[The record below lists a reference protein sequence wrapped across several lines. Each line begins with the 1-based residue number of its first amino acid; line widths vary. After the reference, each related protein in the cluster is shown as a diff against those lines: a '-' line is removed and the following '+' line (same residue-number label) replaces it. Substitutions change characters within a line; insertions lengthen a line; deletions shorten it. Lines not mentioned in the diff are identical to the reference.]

1 METPVP
7 LKDLTF
13 DHRDEFD
20 RKSIAEKVIKL
31 LDAEMDFCPM
41 AIDGGWGT
49 GKTEFCHKLINLIKE
64 QDAQRQK
71 AAREAAAGAV
81 RAAENAEDTV
91 DAVAQADTVAR
102 SATDGEQT
110 AAQAKALP
118 PERAVIYLD
127 AFSSETVDDPLLCIL
142 AAIRAEFPD
151 EETRKEI
158 RQSAMAVMKVGGKIV
173 LKGLA
178 AHLLKQDGEGIWAE
192 LTDAAQDG
200 ANDLIDRTVDNLLD
214 QYAHAQQ
221 NIEALQETIA
231 KATAQRPI
239 LFFID
244 ELDRCRPDFALSILE
259 LVKHVFDIP
268 GIKFIFVANL
278 EQLKAAIRKR
288 YGQDVDADVY
298 LEKFI
303 NLSIILPP
311 VHNRTSIN
319 ASYLLLKKEFS
330 GMEIFDRDDS
340 LYSEFMLHLIEKYS
354 VNLRGIKKFIQNVK
368 IYTTLNDNKCPLDPD
383 FVSGY
388 KIVFLLAIFI
398 FTFDERLKNKY
409 ILGHVDREIFEFLG
423 KSDDNILGCV
433 LAVLGTLIYYGQE
446 FSFEKVECPQN
457 QKENIRI
464 VMEFLRGNSLS
475 MPPYSFREVML
486 KFVQTMNLLPISR

>member
-13 DHRDEFD
+13 DYRDEFD

-64 QDAQRQK
+64 QDARRQK
-71 AAREAAAGAV
+71 AAQEAAADAARAV
-81 RAAENAEDTV
+81 ENAEASA
-91 DAVAQADTVAR
+91 DAVAPADTA
-102 SATDGEQT
+102 AQPAEDGEQT
-110 AAQAKALP
+110 SAQAAALP

-127 AFSSETVDDPLLCIL
+127 AFASETVDDPLLCIL
-142 AAIRAEFPD
+142 AAIRDEFPD

-158 RQSAMAVMKVGGKIV
+158 RQRVMSVMKMGWKV
-173 LKGLA
+173 LLKALA
-178 AHLLKQDGEGIWAE
+178 AHLLKQDGEGIWTE

-200 ANDLIDRTVDNLLD
+200 ANDLIDRTVDHLLD

-231 KATAQRPI
+231 KATTQRPI

-288 YGQDVDADVY
+288 YDQDVDAGVY
-298 LEKFI
+298 LEKF
-303 NLSIILPP
+303 
-311 VHNRTSIN
+311 V
-319 ASYLLLKKEFS
+319 K
-330 GMEIFDRDDS
+330 MEIGLSSYTNAKKHLHNSIVLFERYAKKYGLVQVEQQYFIRELIRALIIKHNIS
-340 LYSEFMLHLIEKYS
+340 LRSVQKIIRLIEVYRSLTEHDCFVEECYPGYTLIVVMS
-354 VNLRGIKKFIQNVK
+354 VFISVVDKNMYQNIMNNIIEIDAIYKFMKTDDFRLNDIAETVLEMVKIGDRFSVDRNCIDFDEKIEKCRIAWGRFYYGDRGEIDARKKFIDTVSL
-368 IYTTLNDNKCPLDPD
+368 LNLH
-383 FVSGY
+383 G
-388 KIVFLLAIFI
+388 
-398 FTFDERLKNKY
+398 
-409 ILGHVDREIFEFLG
+409 
-423 KSDDNILGCV
+423 
-433 LAVLGTLIYYGQE
+433 
-446 FSFEKVECPQN
+446 
-457 QKENIRI
+457 
-464 VMEFLRGNSLS
+464 
-475 MPPYSFREVML
+475 
-486 KFVQTMNLLPISR
+486 

>member
-13 DHRDEFD
+13 AHRDEFD

-64 QDAQRQK
+64 QDARRQK
-71 AAREAAAGAV
+71 AAQEAAADAA
-81 RAAENAEDTV
+81 RAAENAEASA
-91 DAVAQADTVAR
+91 DAAARADTA
-102 SATDGEQT
+102 AQPAEDGEQT
-110 AAQAKALP
+110 SAQAATLP

-127 AFSSETVDDPLLCIL
+127 AFASETVDDPLLCIL
-142 AAIRAEFPD
+142 AAIRAEFPED
-151 EETRKEI
+151 VRKSI
-158 RQSAMAVMKVGGKIV
+158 GQKAAPVAKVFGKV
-173 LKGLA
+173 
-178 AHLLKQDGEGIWAE
+178 LLKAAVGHILQQNVEEISEALAEAASDGV
-192 LTDAAQDG
+192 
-200 ANDLIDRTVDNLLD
+200 NSLIDQTVDKLLD
-214 QYAHAQQ
+214 QYADAQE
-221 NIEALQETIA
+221 NLDALKNVIA
-231 KATAQRPI
+231 IAAAQRPI

-330 GMEIFDRDDS
+330 GMEIFDRDDG

-409 ILGHVDREIFEFLG
+409 ILGHVDRDIFEFLG
-423 KSDDNILGCV
+423 KSDDDILGCV

-446 FSFEKVECPQN
+446 FSVEKVECLQN

-475 MPPYSFREVML
+475 MPLYSFRDAML
-486 KFVQTMNLLPISR
+486 KFLQTMNLLPINR

>member
-1 METPVP
+1 VETPVP

-13 DHRDEFD
+13 AHRDEFD

-64 QDAQRQK
+64 QDARRQK
-71 AAREAAAGAV
+71 AAGEDIAAQP
-81 RAAENAEDTV
+81 AA
-91 DAVAQADTVAR
+91 
-102 SATDGEQT
+102 DGEQT
-110 AAQAKALP
+110 SAQAATLL

-127 AFSSETVDDPLLCIL
+127 AFASETVDDPLLCIL
-142 AAIRAEFPD
+142 AAIRDEFPD

-158 RQSAMAVMKVGGKIV
+158 RQRVMSVMKMGWKV
-173 LKGLA
+173 LLQALA
-178 AHLLKQDGEGIWAE
+178 AHLLKQDGEGIWTE

-231 KATAQRPI
+231 KATTQRPI

-298 LEKFI
+298 LEKF
-303 NLSIILPP
+303 
-311 VHNRTSIN
+311 V
-319 ASYLLLKKEFS
+319 K
-330 GMEIFDRDDS
+330 MEIGLSSHTNARKHLHNSIVLFERYAKKYGLVQVEQQYFVRELIRALIIKHNISLRSVQKIIRLIEVYRSLTGTDCFVRACYPGYSLMAVMSVFISVVDKKMSQDIMDNIIDIDAISKFMQTDNLRLNNMAETVLEMIKLGDRFCVDKNDINFDEKIENCRIIWDG
-340 LYSEFMLHLIEKYS
+340 LYSGDRGEIDARKKLIDAVSLLNLH
-354 VNLRGIKKFIQNVK
+354 G
-368 IYTTLNDNKCPLDPD
+368 
-383 FVSGY
+383 
-388 KIVFLLAIFI
+388 
-398 FTFDERLKNKY
+398 
-409 ILGHVDREIFEFLG
+409 
-423 KSDDNILGCV
+423 
-433 LAVLGTLIYYGQE
+433 
-446 FSFEKVECPQN
+446 
-457 QKENIRI
+457 
-464 VMEFLRGNSLS
+464 
-475 MPPYSFREVML
+475 
-486 KFVQTMNLLPISR
+486 

>member
-64 QDAQRQK
+64 QDAKRRET
-71 AAREAAAGAV
+71 AEEAAADAA
-81 RAAENAEDTV
+81 RAAENADASA
-91 DAVAQADTVAR
+91 DAVAQADTA
-102 SATDGEQT
+102 AQPTTDGEQT

-200 ANDLIDRTVDNLLD
+200 ANDLIDRTVDSLLD

-298 LEKFI
+298 LEKF
-303 NLSIILPP
+303 
-311 VHNRTSIN
+311 V
-319 ASYLLLKKEFS
+319 K
-330 GMEIFDRDDS
+330 MEIGLSSHTNAKKHLHNSIVLFERYAKKYGLVQIEQQYFIRELIRALIIKHNIS
-340 LYSEFMLHLIEKYS
+340 LRSVQKIIRLIEVYRSLTGTDCFVRACYPGYS
-354 VNLRGIKKFIQNVK
+354 LMAVMSVFISVIDKKMSQDIMDNIIDIDAISKFMQTDNLRLNNMAETVLEMIKLGDRFGVDR
-368 IYTTLNDNKCPLDPD
+368 NDIN
-383 FVSGY
+383 
-388 KIVFLLAIFI
+388 
-398 FTFDERLKNKY
+398 FDEKIESCRIIWDGFY
-409 ILGHVDREIFEFLG
+409 SGDRGEIDAR
-423 KSDDNILGCV
+423 KK
-433 LAVLGTLIYYGQE
+433 LIDA
-446 FSFEKVECPQN
+446 
-457 QKENIRI
+457 I
-464 VMEFLRGNSLS
+464 SL
-475 MPPYSFREVML
+475 L
-486 KFVQTMNLLPISR
+486 NLHG

>member
-13 DHRDEFD
+13 DYRDEFD

-64 QDAQRQK
+64 QDARRQK
-71 AAREAAAGAV
+71 AAQEAAADAARV
-81 RAAENAEDTV
+81 AENAEASV
-91 DAVAQADTVAR
+91 DAAARAD
-102 SATDGEQT
+102 T
-110 AAQAKALP
+110 AAQPVEDREQTSAQAATVL

-127 AFSSETVDDPLLCIL
+127 AFASETVDDPLLCIL
-142 AAIRAEFPD
+142 AAIRDEFPD

-158 RQSAMAVMKVGGKIV
+158 RQRVMSVMKMGWKV
-173 LKGLA
+173 LLKALA
-178 AHLLKQDGEGIWAE
+178 AHLLKQDGEGIWTE

-200 ANDLIDRTVDNLLD
+200 ANDLIDRTVDSLLD

-298 LEKFI
+298 LEKF
-303 NLSIILPP
+303 
-311 VHNRTSIN
+311 V
-319 ASYLLLKKEFS
+319 K
-330 GMEIFDRDDS
+330 MEIGLSSHTNARKHLHNSIVLFERYAKKYGLVQVEQQYFVRELIRALIIKHNISLRSVQKIIRLIEVYRSLTGTDCFVRACYPGYSLMAVMSVFISVVDKKMSQDIMDNIIDIDAISKFMQTDNFRLNNMAETVLEMIKLGDRFCVDKNDINFDEKIENCRIIWDG
-340 LYSEFMLHLIEKYS
+340 LYSGDRGEIDARKKLIDAVSLLNLH
-354 VNLRGIKKFIQNVK
+354 G
-368 IYTTLNDNKCPLDPD
+368 
-383 FVSGY
+383 
-388 KIVFLLAIFI
+388 
-398 FTFDERLKNKY
+398 
-409 ILGHVDREIFEFLG
+409 
-423 KSDDNILGCV
+423 
-433 LAVLGTLIYYGQE
+433 
-446 FSFEKVECPQN
+446 
-457 QKENIRI
+457 
-464 VMEFLRGNSLS
+464 
-475 MPPYSFREVML
+475 
-486 KFVQTMNLLPISR
+486 

>member
-13 DHRDEFD
+13 DYRDEFD

-64 QDAQRQK
+64 QDARRQK
-71 AAREAAAGAV
+71 AAQEAAADAARAV
-81 RAAENAEDTV
+81 ENAEDTA

-110 AAQAKALP
+110 AAQAAALP

-127 AFSSETVDDPLLCIL
+127 AFASETVDDPLLCIL
-142 AAIRAEFPD
+142 AAIRDEFPD

-158 RQSAMAVMKVGGKIV
+158 RQRVMSVMKMGWKV
-173 LKGLA
+173 LLKALA
-178 AHLLKQDGEGIWAE
+178 AHLLKQDGEGIWTE

-200 ANDLIDRTVDNLLD
+200 ANDLIDRTVDSLLD

-298 LEKFI
+298 LEKF
-303 NLSIILPP
+303 
-311 VHNRTSIN
+311 V
-319 ASYLLLKKEFS
+319 K
-330 GMEIFDRDDS
+330 MEIGLSSHTNARKHLHNSIVLFERYAKKYGLVQVEQQYFVRELIRALIIKHNISLRSVQKIIRLIEVYRSLTGTDCFVRACYPGYSLMAVMSVFISVVDKKMSQDIMDNIIDIDAISKFMQTDNLRLNNMAETVLEMIKLGDRFCVDKNDINFDEKIENCRIIWDG
-340 LYSEFMLHLIEKYS
+340 LYSGDRGEIDARKKLIDAVSLLNLH
-354 VNLRGIKKFIQNVK
+354 G
-368 IYTTLNDNKCPLDPD
+368 
-383 FVSGY
+383 
-388 KIVFLLAIFI
+388 
-398 FTFDERLKNKY
+398 
-409 ILGHVDREIFEFLG
+409 
-423 KSDDNILGCV
+423 
-433 LAVLGTLIYYGQE
+433 
-446 FSFEKVECPQN
+446 
-457 QKENIRI
+457 
-464 VMEFLRGNSLS
+464 
-475 MPPYSFREVML
+475 
-486 KFVQTMNLLPISR
+486 

>member
-13 DHRDEFD
+13 DYRDEFD

-64 QDAQRQK
+64 QDARRQK
-71 AAREAAAGAV
+71 AAQEAAADAARV
-81 RAAENAEDTV
+81 AENAEASV
-91 DAVAQADTVAR
+91 DAAARAD
-102 SATDGEQT
+102 T
-110 AAQAKALP
+110 AAQPAEDREQTSAQAATVL

-127 AFSSETVDDPLLCIL
+127 AFASETVDDPLLCIL
-142 AAIRAEFPD
+142 AAIRDEFPD

-158 RQSAMAVMKVGGKIV
+158 RQRVMSVMKMGWKV
-173 LKGLA
+173 LLKALA
-178 AHLLKQDGEGIWAE
+178 AHLLKQDGEGIWTE

-200 ANDLIDRTVDNLLD
+200 ANDLIDRTVDSLLD

-298 LEKFI
+298 LEKF
-303 NLSIILPP
+303 
-311 VHNRTSIN
+311 V
-319 ASYLLLKKEFS
+319 K
-330 GMEIFDRDDS
+330 MEIGLSSHTNARKHLHNSIVLFERYAKKYGLVQVEQQYFVRELIRALIIKHNISLRSVQKIIRLIEVYRSLTGTDCFVRACYPGYSLMAVMSVFISVVDKKMSQDIMDNIIDIDAISKFMQTDNLRLNNMAETVLEMIKLGDRFCVDKNDINFDEKIENCRIIWDG
-340 LYSEFMLHLIEKYS
+340 LYSGDRGEIDARKKLIDAVSLLNLH
-354 VNLRGIKKFIQNVK
+354 G
-368 IYTTLNDNKCPLDPD
+368 
-383 FVSGY
+383 
-388 KIVFLLAIFI
+388 
-398 FTFDERLKNKY
+398 
-409 ILGHVDREIFEFLG
+409 
-423 KSDDNILGCV
+423 
-433 LAVLGTLIYYGQE
+433 
-446 FSFEKVECPQN
+446 
-457 QKENIRI
+457 
-464 VMEFLRGNSLS
+464 
-475 MPPYSFREVML
+475 
-486 KFVQTMNLLPISR
+486 

>member
-13 DHRDEFD
+13 AYRDEFD

-64 QDAQRQK
+64 QDARRQK
-71 AAREAAAGAV
+71 AAREAAADAA
-81 RAAENAEDTV
+81 RAAENAEDTA
-91 DAVAQADTVAR
+91 DAVAQADTAAQP
-102 SATDGEQT
+102 ATDGEQA
-110 AAQAKALP
+110 AAQEVALP

-127 AFSSETVDDPLLCIL
+127 AFASETVDDPLLCIL
-142 AAIRAEFPD
+142 AAIRDEFPD

-158 RQSAMAVMKVGGKIV
+158 RQRVMSVMKMGWKV
-173 LKGLA
+173 LLKALA
-178 AHLLKQDGEGIWAE
+178 AHLLKQDGEGIAE
-192 LTDAAQDG
+192 LADAAQDG

-288 YGQDVDADVY
+288 YGQDVDANVY
-298 LEKFI
+298 LEKFVKI
-303 NLSIILPP
+303 EIGLSSHTNARKYLHNSIILFERYAKKYGL
-311 VHNRTSIN
+311 VQIEQQYFIRNLIRALIIKHNI
-319 ASYLLLKKEFS
+319 
-330 GMEIFDRDDS
+330 S
-340 LYSEFMLHLIEKYS
+340 LRSVQKIIRLIEVYRSLAETDCFVKECYPGYS
-354 VNLRGIKKFIQNVK
+354 LMAVMSVFISVVDKKMSQDIMDNIIDIDAISKFMQTDNLRLNNMAETVLEMIKLGDRFCVDR
-368 IYTTLNDNKCPLDPD
+368 NDIN
-383 FVSGY
+383 
-388 KIVFLLAIFI
+388 
-398 FTFDERLKNKY
+398 FDEKIENCRIIWDGFY
-409 ILGHVDREIFEFLG
+409 SGDRGEIDARKKLI
-423 KSDDNILGCV
+423 D
-433 LAVLGTLIYYGQE
+433 AV
-446 FSFEKVECPQN
+446 
-457 QKENIRI
+457 
-464 VMEFLRGNSLS
+464 SL
-475 MPPYSFREVML
+475 L
-486 KFVQTMNLLPISR
+486 NLHE

>member
-13 DHRDEFD
+13 DYRDEFD

-64 QDAQRQK
+64 QDARRQK
-71 AAREAAAGAV
+71 AAQEAAADAARAV
-81 RAAENAEDTV
+81 ENAEASA
-91 DAVAQADTVAR
+91 DAVAPADTA
-102 SATDGEQT
+102 AQPAEDGEQT
-110 AAQAKALP
+110 SAQAAALP

-127 AFSSETVDDPLLCIL
+127 AFASETVDDPLLCIL
-142 AAIRAEFPD
+142 AAIRDEFPD

-158 RQSAMAVMKVGGKIV
+158 RQRVMSVMKMGWKV
-173 LKGLA
+173 LLKALA
-178 AHLLKQDGEGIWAE
+178 AHLLKQDGEGIWTE

-200 ANDLIDRTVDNLLD
+200 ANDLIDRTVDHLLD

-231 KATAQRPI
+231 KATTQRPI

-288 YGQDVDADVY
+288 YGQDVDAGVY
-298 LEKFI
+298 LEKF
-303 NLSIILPP
+303 
-311 VHNRTSIN
+311 V
-319 ASYLLLKKEFS
+319 K
-330 GMEIFDRDDS
+330 MEIGLSSYTNAKKHLHNSIVLFERYAKKYGLVQVEQQYFIRELIRALIIKHNIS
-340 LYSEFMLHLIEKYS
+340 LRSVQKIIRLIEVYRS
-354 VNLRGIKKFIQNVK
+354 L
-368 IYTTLNDNKCPLDPD
+368 TEHDC
-383 FVSGY
+383 FV
-388 KIVFLLAIFI
+388 
-398 FTFDERLKNKY
+398 E
-409 ILGHVDREIFEFLG
+409 E
-423 KSDDNILGCV
+423 
-433 LAVLGTLIYYGQE
+433 
-446 FSFEKVECPQN
+446 
-457 QKENIRI
+457 
-464 VMEFLRGNSLS
+464 
-475 MPPYSFREVML
+475 
-486 KFVQTMNLLPISR
+486 

>member
-81 RAAENAEDTV
+81 RAAENADASA

-110 AAQAKALP
+110 AAQAAALP

-127 AFSSETVDDPLLCIL
+127 AFASETVDDPLLCIL
-142 AAIRAEFPD
+142 AAIRDEFPD
-151 EETRKEI
+151 EETRKKI
-158 RQSAMAVMKVGGKIV
+158 SRNAVPVVKTLCKVAGKAAFAHV
-173 LKGLA
+173 FKQNLGDVSEALA
-178 AHLLKQDGEGIWAE
+178 
-192 LTDAAQDG
+192 DAASDG
-200 ANDLIDRTVDNLLD
+200 VNSLIDQTVDKLLD
-214 QYAHAQQ
+214 QYADAQE
-221 NIEALQETIA
+221 NLDALKNVIA
-231 KATAQRPI
+231 MAAAQRPI

-298 LEKFI
+298 LEKF
-303 NLSIILPP
+303 
-311 VHNRTSIN
+311 V
-319 ASYLLLKKEFS
+319 K
-330 GMEIFDRDDS
+330 MEIGLSSHTNAKKHLHNSIVLFERYAKKYGLVQIEQQYFIRELIRALIIKHNIS
-340 LYSEFMLHLIEKYS
+340 LRSVQKIIRLIEVYRSLTGTDCFVRACYPGYS
-354 VNLRGIKKFIQNVK
+354 LMAVMSVFISVIDKKMSQDIMDNIIDIDAISKFMQTDNLRLNNMAETVLEMIKLGDRFGVDR
-368 IYTTLNDNKCPLDPD
+368 NDIN
-383 FVSGY
+383 
-388 KIVFLLAIFI
+388 
-398 FTFDERLKNKY
+398 FDEKIESCRIIWDGFY
-409 ILGHVDREIFEFLG
+409 SGDRGEIDAR
-423 KSDDNILGCV
+423 KK
-433 LAVLGTLIYYGQE
+433 LIDA
-446 FSFEKVECPQN
+446 
-457 QKENIRI
+457 I
-464 VMEFLRGNSLS
+464 SL
-475 MPPYSFREVML
+475 L
-486 KFVQTMNLLPISR
+486 NLHG

>member
-7 LKDLTF
+7 LKDMTF
-13 DHRDEFD
+13 DHYRDDFN
-20 RKSIAEKVIKL
+20 RKDIAQNIIKL
-31 LDAEMDFCPM
+31 LDTGIDFCPM

-81 RAAENAEDTV
+81 RAAENAEDTA

-200 ANDLIDRTVDNLLD
+200 ANDLIDRTVDSLLD

-298 LEKFI
+298 LEKFV
-303 NLSIILPP
+303 NLSIVLPP
-311 VHNRTSIN
+311 IDNKTQKN
-319 ASYLLLKKEFS
+319 AACILLEDGLKHTGLFVE
-330 GMEIFDRDDS
+330 RYS
-340 LYSEFMLHLIEKYS
+340 LYRNFSLHFIEKYDIK
-354 VNLRGIKKFIQNVK
+354 LRGIERFIKNIN
-368 IYTTLNDNKCPLDPD
+368 IYTAISGGCPLSVNNAFIDNLAFLFSM
-383 FVSGY
+383 FV
-388 KIVFLLAIFI
+388 
-398 FTFDERLKNKY
+398 FTFGKELTHKIAAGNIDN
-409 ILGHVDREIFEFLG
+409 GIFEFAGESQDQELNNLI
-423 KSDDNILGCV
+423 SLITNI
-433 LAVLGTLIYYGQE
+433 IYYGDG
-446 FSFEKVECPQN
+446 FSVEKLGLEHE
-457 QKENIRI
+457 KEEEMKRVFKIIIGNGFYYDVFFIKKYFIEYIR
-464 VMEFLRGNSLS
+464 
-475 MPPYSFREVML
+475 
-486 KFVQTMNLLPISR
+486 TMNMLCING

>member
-13 DHRDEFD
+13 AHRDEFD

-64 QDAQRQK
+64 QDARRQK
-71 AAREAAAGAV
+71 AAREAAADAA
-81 RAAENAEDTV
+81 RAAENAEASA
-91 DAVAQADTVAR
+91 DAVAQADTAAQP
-102 SATDGEQT
+102 ATDGEQT
-110 AAQAKALP
+110 TAQAAALP

-127 AFSSETVDDPLLCIL
+127 AFASETVDDPLLCIL

-151 EETRKEI
+151 KETRKNI
-158 RQSAMAVMKVGGKIV
+158 SRKAVPVVKTLGKVAGKA
-173 LKGLA
+173 LF
-178 AHLLKQDGEGIWAE
+178 AHVFKQDLEDVSEAVA
-192 LTDAAQDG
+192 DAASDG
-200 ANDLIDRTVDNLLD
+200 VNSLIDQTVDKLLD
-214 QYAHAQQ
+214 QYADAQE
-221 NIEALQETIA
+221 NLDALKNVIA
-231 KATAQRPI
+231 TAAAQRPI

-303 NLSIILPP
+303 NLSILLPS
-311 VHNRTSIN
+311 VCCDTGLNAAYVLFKNNFQSI
-319 ASYLLLKKEFS
+319 
-330 GMEIFDRDDS
+330 GIFDS
-340 LYSEFMLHLIEKYS
+340 YFSIYAKIVIHFINKYEI
-354 VNLRGIKKFIQNVK
+354 NLRGVDKFIRNME
-368 IYTTLNDNKCPLDPD
+368 IYCSVYGNSPLYNGNLITLYHLA
-383 FVSGY
+383 F
-388 KIVFLLAIFI
+388 ILAIFI
-398 FTFDERLKNKY
+398 FTFNKD
-409 ILGHVDREIFEFLG
+409 VAR
-423 KSDDNILGCV
+423 
-433 LAVLGTLIYYGQE
+433 
-446 FSFEKVECPQN
+446 
-457 QKENIRI
+457 
-464 VMEFLRGNSLS
+464 
-475 MPPYSFREVML
+475 
-486 KFVQTMNLLPISR
+486 KFVLDDIDDSIYAFMGDSSDENLNNMLIFIADMVFYGRDFDPSKGRIAMEKHEETVGLLNVMFDGRFYKHYFDVRKLIADHIRKMNFIPVNR

>member
-13 DHRDEFD
+13 DYRDEFD

-64 QDAQRQK
+64 QDARRQK
-71 AAREAAAGAV
+71 AAQEAAADAV
-81 RAAENAEDTV
+81 RAAENAEDTA

-110 AAQAKALP
+110 AAQAAALP

-127 AFSSETVDDPLLCIL
+127 AFASETVDDPLLCIL
-142 AAIRAEFPD
+142 AAIRDEFPD

-158 RQSAMAVMKVGGKIV
+158 RQRVMSVMKMGWKV
-173 LKGLA
+173 LLKALA
-178 AHLLKQDGEGIWAE
+178 AHLLKQDGEGIWTE

-200 ANDLIDRTVDNLLD
+200 ANDLIDRTVDSLLD

-298 LEKFI
+298 LEKF
-303 NLSIILPP
+303 
-311 VHNRTSIN
+311 V
-319 ASYLLLKKEFS
+319 K
-330 GMEIFDRDDS
+330 MEIGLSSHTNARKHLHNSIVLFERYAKKYGLVQVEQQYFVRELIRALIIKHNISLRSVQKIIRLIEVYRSLTGTDCFVRACYPGYSLMAVMSVFISVVDKKMSQDIMDNIIDIDAISKFMQTDNLRLNNMAETVLEMIKLGDRFCVDKNDINFDEKIENCRIIWDG
-340 LYSEFMLHLIEKYS
+340 LYSGDRGEIDARKKLIDAVSLLNLH
-354 VNLRGIKKFIQNVK
+354 G
-368 IYTTLNDNKCPLDPD
+368 
-383 FVSGY
+383 
-388 KIVFLLAIFI
+388 
-398 FTFDERLKNKY
+398 
-409 ILGHVDREIFEFLG
+409 
-423 KSDDNILGCV
+423 
-433 LAVLGTLIYYGQE
+433 
-446 FSFEKVECPQN
+446 
-457 QKENIRI
+457 
-464 VMEFLRGNSLS
+464 
-475 MPPYSFREVML
+475 
-486 KFVQTMNLLPISR
+486 

>member
-64 QDAQRQK
+64 QDARRQK
-71 AAREAAAGAV
+71 AAQEDIAA
-81 RAAENAEDTV
+81 RP
-91 DAVAQADTVAR
+91 
-102 SATDGEQT
+102 ATDGEQA
-110 AAQAKALP
+110 AAQAAALP

-127 AFSSETVDDPLLCIL
+127 AFASETVDDPLLCIL
-142 AAIRAEFPD
+142 AAIRDEFPD
-151 EETRKEI
+151 GETRKKI
-158 RQSAMAVMKVGGKIV
+158 SRNAVPV
-173 LKGLA
+173 LKTLCKVAGKA
-178 AHLLKQDGEGIWAE
+178 AFAHVFKQDLGDVSEA
-192 LTDAAQDG
+192 LADAASDG
-200 ANDLIDRTVDNLLD
+200 VNSLIDQTVDKLLD
-214 QYAHAQQ
+214 QYADAQE
-221 NIEALQETIA
+221 NLDALKNVIA
-231 KATAQRPI
+231 MAAAQRPI

-303 NLSIILPP
+303 KMEIGLSS
-311 VHNRTSIN
+311 RIN
-319 ASYLLLKKEFS
+319 ARKYLHNSILLFERYSKKYGLVQIEQQYFIR
-330 GMEIFDRDDS
+330 ELIRALIIKHNIS
-340 LYSEFMLHLIEKYS
+340 LRSVQKIIRLIEVYRSLTETDCFVEKCYPGYS
-354 VNLRGIKKFIQNVK
+354 LIVVMSVFISVVDNNISQNIMNNIVEIDIISKFMKTDDFRLNDIAETVLEMVKLGDRFSVDRNDIDFDEKIEKCRIAWGRLYYGDRGEIDARKKFIDTVSL
-368 IYTTLNDNKCPLDPD
+368 LNLH
-383 FVSGY
+383 G
-388 KIVFLLAIFI
+388 
-398 FTFDERLKNKY
+398 
-409 ILGHVDREIFEFLG
+409 
-423 KSDDNILGCV
+423 
-433 LAVLGTLIYYGQE
+433 
-446 FSFEKVECPQN
+446 
-457 QKENIRI
+457 
-464 VMEFLRGNSLS
+464 
-475 MPPYSFREVML
+475 
-486 KFVQTMNLLPISR
+486 

>member
-71 AAREAAAGAV
+71 AAREAAADAV
-81 RAAENAEDTV
+81 RAAENAEDTA

-110 AAQAKALP
+110 AAQAAALP

-127 AFSSETVDDPLLCIL
+127 AFASETVDDPLLCIL
-142 AAIRAEFPD
+142 AAIRDEFPD

-158 RQSAMAVMKVGGKIV
+158 RQRVMSVMKMGWKV
-173 LKGLA
+173 LLQALA
-178 AHLLKQDGEGIWAE
+178 AHLLKQDGEGIWTE
-192 LTDAAQDG
+192 LADAAQDG

-298 LEKFI
+298 LEKFFKFSFVL
-303 NLSIILPP
+303 LSKFGELPSDSSKHCAFSLLESFGKENSLKIFYDSYSYGYLFIKKI
-311 VHNRTSIN
+311 VEHNDIT
-319 ASYLLLKKEFS
+319 
-330 GMEIFDRDDS
+330 
-340 LYSEFMLHLIEKYS
+340 
-354 VNLRGIKKFIQNVK
+354 LRGIQSVIQNMK
-368 IYTTLNDNKCPLDPD
+368 IYMALRGVD
-383 FVSGY
+383 S
-388 KIVFLLAIFI
+388 
-398 FTFDERLKNKY
+398 LKNFYDGYQFVILMAIIMFTVNKNLSAQY
-409 ILGHVDREIFEFLG
+409 INGD
-423 KSDDNILGCV
+423 
-433 LAVLGTLIYYGQE
+433 
-446 FSFEKVECPQN
+446 
-457 QKENIRI
+457 
-464 VMEFLRGNSLS
+464 
-475 MPPYSFREVML
+475 
-486 KFVQTMNLLPISR
+486 ISREPVENFFGEIPDEDINKNFSIVIESCYIKKETFMLTKDRYAHIGMGIMHGFPANPQKIIKETILLLNFNG

>member
-13 DHRDEFD
+13 AHRDEFD

-64 QDAQRQK
+64 QDARRQK
-71 AAREAAAGAV
+71 AAGEDIAAQP
-81 RAAENAEDTV
+81 AA
-91 DAVAQADTVAR
+91 
-102 SATDGEQT
+102 DGEQT
-110 AAQAKALP
+110 SAQAATLL

-127 AFSSETVDDPLLCIL
+127 AFASETVDDPLLCIL
-142 AAIRAEFPD
+142 AAIRDEFPD

-158 RQSAMAVMKVGGKIV
+158 RQRVMSVMKMGWKV
-173 LKGLA
+173 LLQALA
-178 AHLLKQDGEGIWAE
+178 AHLLKQDGEGIWTE

-231 KATAQRPI
+231 KATTQRPI

-298 LEKFI
+298 LEKF
-303 NLSIILPP
+303 
-311 VHNRTSIN
+311 V
-319 ASYLLLKKEFS
+319 K
-330 GMEIFDRDDS
+330 MEIGLSSHTNARKHLHNSIVLFERYAKKYGLVQVEQQYFVRELIRALIIKHNISLRSVQKIIRLIEVYRSLTGTDCFVRECYPGYSLMAVMSVFISVVDKKMSQDIMDNIIDIDAISKFMQTDNLRLNNMAETVLEMIKLGDRFCVDKNDINFDEKIENCRIIWDG
-340 LYSEFMLHLIEKYS
+340 LYSGDRGEIDARKKLIDAVSLLNLH
-354 VNLRGIKKFIQNVK
+354 G
-368 IYTTLNDNKCPLDPD
+368 
-383 FVSGY
+383 
-388 KIVFLLAIFI
+388 
-398 FTFDERLKNKY
+398 
-409 ILGHVDREIFEFLG
+409 
-423 KSDDNILGCV
+423 
-433 LAVLGTLIYYGQE
+433 
-446 FSFEKVECPQN
+446 
-457 QKENIRI
+457 
-464 VMEFLRGNSLS
+464 
-475 MPPYSFREVML
+475 
-486 KFVQTMNLLPISR
+486 

>member
-13 DHRDEFD
+13 DYRDEFD

-64 QDAQRQK
+64 QDARRQK
-71 AAREAAAGAV
+71 AAQEAAADAARV
-81 RAAENAEDTV
+81 AENAEASV
-91 DAVAQADTVAR
+91 DAAARAD
-102 SATDGEQT
+102 T
-110 AAQAKALP
+110 AAQPAKDREQTSAQAATVL

-127 AFSSETVDDPLLCIL
+127 AFASETVDDPLLCIL
-142 AAIRAEFPD
+142 AAIRDEFPD

-158 RQSAMAVMKVGGKIV
+158 RQRVMSVMKMGWKV
-173 LKGLA
+173 LLKALA
-178 AHLLKQDGEGIWAE
+178 AHLLKQDGEGIWTE

-200 ANDLIDRTVDNLLD
+200 ANDLIDRTVDSLLD

-298 LEKFI
+298 LEKF
-303 NLSIILPP
+303 
-311 VHNRTSIN
+311 V
-319 ASYLLLKKEFS
+319 K
-330 GMEIFDRDDS
+330 MEIGLSSHTNARKHLHNSIVLFERYAKKYGLVQVEQQYFVRELIRALIIKHNISLRSVQKIIRLIEVYRSLTGTDCFVRARYPGYSLMAVMSVFISVVDKKMSQDIMDNIIDIDAISKFMQTDNLRLNNMAETVLEMIKLGDRFCVDKNDINFDEKIENCRIIWDG
-340 LYSEFMLHLIEKYS
+340 LYSGDRGEIDARKKLIDAVSLLNLH
-354 VNLRGIKKFIQNVK
+354 G
-368 IYTTLNDNKCPLDPD
+368 
-383 FVSGY
+383 
-388 KIVFLLAIFI
+388 
-398 FTFDERLKNKY
+398 
-409 ILGHVDREIFEFLG
+409 
-423 KSDDNILGCV
+423 
-433 LAVLGTLIYYGQE
+433 
-446 FSFEKVECPQN
+446 
-457 QKENIRI
+457 
-464 VMEFLRGNSLS
+464 
-475 MPPYSFREVML
+475 
-486 KFVQTMNLLPISR
+486 

>member
-71 AAREAAAGAV
+71 VAREAAADAV
-81 RAAENAEDTV
+81 RAAENAEDTA

-110 AAQAKALP
+110 AAQAAALP

-127 AFSSETVDDPLLCIL
+127 AFASETVDDPLLCIL
-142 AAIRAEFPD
+142 AAIRDEFPD
-151 EETRKEI
+151 EETRKKI
-158 RQSAMAVMKVGGKIV
+158 SRNAVPVVKTLCKVAGKAAFAHV
-173 LKGLA
+173 FKQNLGDVSEALA
-178 AHLLKQDGEGIWAE
+178 
-192 LTDAAQDG
+192 DAASDG
-200 ANDLIDRTVDNLLD
+200 VNSLIDQTVDKLLD
-214 QYAHAQQ
+214 QYADAQE
-221 NIEALQETIA
+221 NLDALKNVIA
-231 KATAQRPI
+231 MAAAQRPI

-298 LEKFI
+298 LEKF
-303 NLSIILPP
+303 
-311 VHNRTSIN
+311 V
-319 ASYLLLKKEFS
+319 K
-330 GMEIFDRDDS
+330 MEIGLSSHTNAKKHLHNSIVLFERYAKKYGLVQIEQQYFIRELIRALIIKHNIS
-340 LYSEFMLHLIEKYS
+340 LRSVQKIIRLIEVYRSLTGTDCFVRACYPGYS
-354 VNLRGIKKFIQNVK
+354 LMAVMSVFISVIDKKMSQDIMDNIIDIDAISKFMQTDNLRLNNMAETVLEMIKLGDRFCVDR
-368 IYTTLNDNKCPLDPD
+368 NDIN
-383 FVSGY
+383 
-388 KIVFLLAIFI
+388 
-398 FTFDERLKNKY
+398 FDEKIESCRIIWDGFY
-409 ILGHVDREIFEFLG
+409 SGDRGEIDAR
-423 KSDDNILGCV
+423 KK
-433 LAVLGTLIYYGQE
+433 LIDA
-446 FSFEKVECPQN
+446 
-457 QKENIRI
+457 I
-464 VMEFLRGNSLS
+464 SL
-475 MPPYSFREVML
+475 L
-486 KFVQTMNLLPISR
+486 NLHG

>member
-71 AAREAAAGAV
+71 AAQEAAADAA
-81 RAAENAEDTV
+81 RAAENAEEAA
-91 DAVAQADTVAR
+91 DAAARADTA
-102 SATDGEQT
+102 AQPTTDGEQT

-127 AFSSETVDDPLLCIL
+127 AFASETVDDPLLCIL

-151 EETRKEI
+151 KETRKKI
-158 RQSAMAVMKVGGKIV
+158 SRKAVPVVKTLCKVTGKAV
-173 LKGLA
+173 F
-178 AHLLKQDGEGIWAE
+178 AHVFKQDLEDVSEAVA
-192 LTDAAQDG
+192 DAVSDG
-200 ANDLIDRTVDNLLD
+200 VNSLIDQTVDKLLD
-214 QYAHAQQ
+214 QYADAQE
-221 NIEALQETIA
+221 NLDALKDVI
-231 KATAQRPI
+231 ATAATQRPI

-298 LEKFI
+298 LEKFFKFSFVL
-303 NLSIILPP
+303 LSKFGELPSDSSK
-311 VHNRTSIN
+311 HC
-319 ASYLLLKKEFS
+319 AFLLLEAFGKENFLKIFYDRYSYGYLYIKKIVEHND
-330 GMEIFDRDDS
+330 IT
-340 LYSEFMLHLIEKYS
+340 
-354 VNLRGIKKFIQNVK
+354 LRGIQSVIQNMK
-368 IYTTLNDNKCPLDPD
+368 IYMALRGIDSLKNNDGYL
-383 FVSGY
+383 FVILMS
-388 KIVFLLAIFI
+388 III
-398 FTFDERLKNKY
+398 FTINKNLAFQY
-409 ILGHVDREIFEFLG
+409 INGD
-423 KSDDNILGCV
+423 
-433 LAVLGTLIYYGQE
+433 
-446 FSFEKVECPQN
+446 
-457 QKENIRI
+457 
-464 VMEFLRGNSLS
+464 
-475 MPPYSFREVML
+475 
-486 KFVQTMNLLPISR
+486 ISRESVENFFGEIPDEDVNKNFSIIIESCYIKKDIFMLTKDRYAHIGMGIMNGFPANPQEIIKETILLLNFNG

>member
-13 DHRDEFD
+13 DYRDEFD

-64 QDAQRQK
+64 QDTARRASAQP
-71 AAREAAAGAV
+71 
-81 RAAENAEDTV
+81 
-91 DAVAQADTVAR
+91 
-102 SATDGEQT
+102 ATDTPPAEAGQGGGT
-110 AAQAKALP
+110 QSGDTP
-118 PERAVIYLD
+118 QPERAVIYLD
-127 AFSSETVDDPLLCIL
+127 AFASETVDDPLLCIL
-142 AAIRAEFPD
+142 AAIRDEFPD

-158 RQSAMAVMKVGGKIV
+158 RQRVMSVMKMGWKV
-173 LKGLA
+173 LLKALA
-178 AHLLKQDGEGIWAE
+178 AHLLKQDGEGIWTE
-192 LTDAAQDG
+192 LTDVAQDG
-200 ANDLIDRTVDNLLD
+200 ANDLIDRTVDSLLD

-298 LEKFI
+298 LEKF
-303 NLSIILPP
+303 
-311 VHNRTSIN
+311 V
-319 ASYLLLKKEFS
+319 K
-330 GMEIFDRDDS
+330 MEIGLSSHTNARKHLHNSIVLFERYAKKYGLVQVEQQYFVRELIRALIIKHNISLRSVQKIIRLIEVYRSLTGTDCFVRACYPGYSLMAVMSVFISVVDKKMSQDIMDNIIDIDAISKFMQTDNLRLNNMAETVLEMIKLGDRFCVDKNDINFDEKIENCRIIWDG
-340 LYSEFMLHLIEKYS
+340 LYSGDRGEIDARKKLIDAVSLLNLH
-354 VNLRGIKKFIQNVK
+354 G
-368 IYTTLNDNKCPLDPD
+368 
-383 FVSGY
+383 
-388 KIVFLLAIFI
+388 
-398 FTFDERLKNKY
+398 
-409 ILGHVDREIFEFLG
+409 
-423 KSDDNILGCV
+423 
-433 LAVLGTLIYYGQE
+433 
-446 FSFEKVECPQN
+446 
-457 QKENIRI
+457 
-464 VMEFLRGNSLS
+464 
-475 MPPYSFREVML
+475 
-486 KFVQTMNLLPISR
+486 

>member
-13 DHRDEFD
+13 DYRDEFD

-64 QDAQRQK
+64 QDARRQK
-71 AAREAAAGAV
+71 AAQEAAADAARV
-81 RAAENAEDTV
+81 AENAEASV
-91 DAVAQADTVAR
+91 DAAARAD
-102 SATDGEQT
+102 T
-110 AAQAKALP
+110 AAQPAEDREQTSAQAATVL

-127 AFSSETVDDPLLCIL
+127 AFASETVDDPLLCIL
-142 AAIRAEFPD
+142 AAIRDEFPD

-158 RQSAMAVMKVGGKIV
+158 RQRVMSVMKMGWKV
-173 LKGLA
+173 LLKALA
-178 AHLLKQDGEGIWAE
+178 AHLLKQDGEGIWTE

-200 ANDLIDRTVDNLLD
+200 ANDLIDRTVDSLLD

-298 LEKFI
+298 LEKF
-303 NLSIILPP
+303 
-311 VHNRTSIN
+311 V
-319 ASYLLLKKEFS
+319 K
-330 GMEIFDRDDS
+330 MEIGLSSHTNARKHLHNSIVLFERYAKKYGLVQVEQQYFVRELIRALIIKHNISLRSVQKIFRLIEVYRSLTGTDCFVRACYPGYSLMAVMSVFISVVDKKMSQDIMDNIIDIDAISKFMQTDNLRLNNMAETVLEMIKLGDRFCVDKNDINFDEKIENCRIIWDG
-340 LYSEFMLHLIEKYS
+340 LYSGDRGEIDARKKLIDAVSLLNLH
-354 VNLRGIKKFIQNVK
+354 G
-368 IYTTLNDNKCPLDPD
+368 
-383 FVSGY
+383 
-388 KIVFLLAIFI
+388 
-398 FTFDERLKNKY
+398 
-409 ILGHVDREIFEFLG
+409 
-423 KSDDNILGCV
+423 
-433 LAVLGTLIYYGQE
+433 
-446 FSFEKVECPQN
+446 
-457 QKENIRI
+457 
-464 VMEFLRGNSLS
+464 
-475 MPPYSFREVML
+475 
-486 KFVQTMNLLPISR
+486 

>member
-13 DHRDEFD
+13 AHRDEFD

-64 QDAQRQK
+64 QDARRQK
-71 AAREAAAGAV
+71 AAGEDIAAQP
-81 RAAENAEDTV
+81 AA
-91 DAVAQADTVAR
+91 
-102 SATDGEQT
+102 DGEQT
-110 AAQAKALP
+110 SAQAATLL

-127 AFSSETVDDPLLCIL
+127 AFASETVDDPLLCIL
-142 AAIRAEFPD
+142 AAIRDEFPD

-158 RQSAMAVMKVGGKIV
+158 RQRVMSVMKMGWKV
-173 LKGLA
+173 LLQALA
-178 AHLLKQDGEGIWAE
+178 AHLLKQDGEGIWTE

-231 KATAQRPI
+231 KATTQRPI

-319 ASYLLLKKEFS
+319 AS
-330 GMEIFDRDDS
+330 
-340 LYSEFMLHLIEKYS
+340 
-354 VNLRGIKKFIQNVK
+354 
-368 IYTTLNDNKCPLDPD
+368 
-383 FVSGY
+383 
-388 KIVFLLAIFI
+388 
-398 FTFDERLKNKY
+398 
-409 ILGHVDREIFEFLG
+409 
-423 KSDDNILGCV
+423 
-433 LAVLGTLIYYGQE
+433 
-446 FSFEKVECPQN
+446 
-457 QKENIRI
+457 
-464 VMEFLRGNSLS
+464 
-475 MPPYSFREVML
+475 
-486 KFVQTMNLLPISR
+486 

>member
-71 AAREAAAGAV
+71 AAREAAADAV
-81 RAAENAEDTV
+81 RAAENAEDTA

-110 AAQAKALP
+110 AAQAAALP

-127 AFSSETVDDPLLCIL
+127 AFASETVDDPLLCIL
-142 AAIRAEFPD
+142 AAIRDEFPD
-151 EETRKEI
+151 EETRKKI
-158 RQSAMAVMKVGGKIV
+158 SRNAVPVVKTLCKVAGKAAFAHV
-173 LKGLA
+173 FKQNLGDVSEALA
-178 AHLLKQDGEGIWAE
+178 
-192 LTDAAQDG
+192 DAASDG
-200 ANDLIDRTVDNLLD
+200 VNSLIDQTVDKLLD
-214 QYAHAQQ
+214 QYADAQE
-221 NIEALQETIA
+221 NLDALKNVIA
-231 KATAQRPI
+231 MAAAQRPI

-298 LEKFI
+298 LEKF
-303 NLSIILPP
+303 
-311 VHNRTSIN
+311 V
-319 ASYLLLKKEFS
+319 K
-330 GMEIFDRDDS
+330 MEIGLSSHTNAKKHLHNSIVLFERYAKKYGLVQIEQQYFIRELIRALIIKHNIS
-340 LYSEFMLHLIEKYS
+340 LRSVQKIIRLIEVYRSLTGTDCFVRACYPGYS
-354 VNLRGIKKFIQNVK
+354 LMAVMSVFISVIDKKMSQDIMDNIIDIDAISKFMQTDNLRLNNMAETVLEMIKLGDRFGVDR
-368 IYTTLNDNKCPLDPD
+368 NDIN
-383 FVSGY
+383 
-388 KIVFLLAIFI
+388 
-398 FTFDERLKNKY
+398 FDEKIESCRIIWDGFY
-409 ILGHVDREIFEFLG
+409 SGDRGEIDAR
-423 KSDDNILGCV
+423 KK
-433 LAVLGTLIYYGQE
+433 LIDA
-446 FSFEKVECPQN
+446 
-457 QKENIRI
+457 I
-464 VMEFLRGNSLS
+464 SL
-475 MPPYSFREVML
+475 L
-486 KFVQTMNLLPISR
+486 NLHG

>member
-13 DHRDEFD
+13 GHRDEFD

-71 AAREAAAGAV
+71 ATQEAAADAA
-81 RAAENAEDTV
+81 RAAENAEEAA
-91 DAVAQADTVAR
+91 DAAARADTA
-102 SATDGEQT
+102 AQPTTDGEET
-110 AAQAKALP
+110 AVQAAALP

-127 AFSSETVDDPLLCIL
+127 AFASETVDDPLLCIL

-151 EETRKEI
+151 KETRKEI
-158 RQSAMAVMKVGGKIV
+158 SRNAVPVVKTLCKVAGK
-173 LKGLA
+173 A
-178 AHLLKQDGEGIWAE
+178 AFAHVFKQDLGDVSEA
-192 LTDAAQDG
+192 LADAASDG
-200 ANDLIDRTVDNLLD
+200 VNSLIDQTVDKLLD
-214 QYAHAQQ
+214 QYADAQE
-221 NIEALQETIA
+221 NLDALKNVIA
-231 KATAQRPI
+231 TAAAQRPI

-298 LEKFI
+298 LEKF
-303 NLSIILPP
+303 
-311 VHNRTSIN
+311 V
-319 ASYLLLKKEFS
+319 K
-330 GMEIFDRDDS
+330 MEIGLSSHTNAKKHLHNSIVLFERYAKKYGLVQIEQQYFIRELIRALIIKHNIS
-340 LYSEFMLHLIEKYS
+340 LRSVQKIIRLIEVYRSLTGTDCFVRACYPGYS
-354 VNLRGIKKFIQNVK
+354 LMAVMSVFISVIDKKMSQDIMDNIIDIDAISKFMQTDNLRLNNMAETVLEMIKLGDRFGVDR
-368 IYTTLNDNKCPLDPD
+368 NDIN
-383 FVSGY
+383 
-388 KIVFLLAIFI
+388 
-398 FTFDERLKNKY
+398 FDEKIESCRIIWDGFY
-409 ILGHVDREIFEFLG
+409 SGDRGEIDAR
-423 KSDDNILGCV
+423 KK
-433 LAVLGTLIYYGQE
+433 LIDA
-446 FSFEKVECPQN
+446 
-457 QKENIRI
+457 I
-464 VMEFLRGNSLS
+464 SL
-475 MPPYSFREVML
+475 L
-486 KFVQTMNLLPISR
+486 NLHG

>member
-71 AAREAAAGAV
+71 AAREAAADAV
-81 RAAENAEDTV
+81 RAAENAEDTA

-110 AAQAKALP
+110 AAQAAALP

-127 AFSSETVDDPLLCIL
+127 AFASETVDDPLLCIL
-142 AAIRAEFPD
+142 AAIRDEFPD

-158 RQSAMAVMKVGGKIV
+158 RQRVMSVMKMGWKV
-173 LKGLA
+173 LLQALA
-178 AHLLKQDGEGIWAE
+178 AHLLKQDGEGIWTE
-192 LTDAAQDG
+192 LADAAQDG

-298 LEKFI
+298 LEKF
-303 NLSIILPP
+303 
-311 VHNRTSIN
+311 V
-319 ASYLLLKKEFS
+319 K
-330 GMEIFDRDDS
+330 MEIGLS
-340 LYSEFMLHLIEKYS
+340 SHTNAKKHLHNSIVLFERYAKKYGLVQVEQQYFIRELIRA
-354 VNLRGIKKFIQNVK
+354 LIIKHR
-368 IYTTLNDNKCPLDPD
+368 
-383 FVSGY
+383 
-388 KIVFLLAIFI
+388 LL
-398 FTFDERLKNKY
+398 T
-409 ILGHVDREIFEFLG
+409 
-423 KSDDNILGCV
+423 S
-433 LAVLGTLIYYGQE
+433 
-446 FSFEKVECPQN
+446 
-457 QKENIRI
+457 
-464 VMEFLRGNSLS
+464 
-475 MPPYSFREVML
+475 
-486 KFVQTMNLLPISR
+486 

>member
-13 DHRDEFD
+13 DYRDEFD

-64 QDAQRQK
+64 QDARRQK
-71 AAREAAAGAV
+71 AAQEAAADAARV
-81 RAAENAEDTV
+81 AENAEASV
-91 DAVAQADTVAR
+91 DAAARAD
-102 SATDGEQT
+102 T
-110 AAQAKALP
+110 AAQPAEDREQTSAQAATVL

-127 AFSSETVDDPLLCIL
+127 AFASETVDDPLLCIL
-142 AAIRAEFPD
+142 AAIRDEFPD

-158 RQSAMAVMKVGGKIV
+158 RQRVMSVMKMGWKV
-173 LKGLA
+173 LLKALA
-178 AHLLKQDGEGIWAE
+178 AHLLKQDGEGIWTE

-200 ANDLIDRTVDNLLD
+200 ANDLIDRTVDSLLD

-298 LEKFI
+298 LEKF
-303 NLSIILPP
+303 
-311 VHNRTSIN
+311 V
-319 ASYLLLKKEFS
+319 K
-330 GMEIFDRDDS
+330 MEIGLSSHTNARKHLHNSIVLFERYAKKYGLVQVEQQYFVRELIRALIIKHNISLRSVQKIIRLIEVYRSLTGTDCFVRACYPGYSLMAVMSVFIYVVDKKMSQDIMDNIIDIDAISKFMQTDNLRLNNMAETVLEMIKLGDRFCVDKNDINFDEKIENCRIIWDG
-340 LYSEFMLHLIEKYS
+340 LYSGDRGEIDARKKLIDAVSLLNLH
-354 VNLRGIKKFIQNVK
+354 G
-368 IYTTLNDNKCPLDPD
+368 
-383 FVSGY
+383 
-388 KIVFLLAIFI
+388 
-398 FTFDERLKNKY
+398 
-409 ILGHVDREIFEFLG
+409 
-423 KSDDNILGCV
+423 
-433 LAVLGTLIYYGQE
+433 
-446 FSFEKVECPQN
+446 
-457 QKENIRI
+457 
-464 VMEFLRGNSLS
+464 
-475 MPPYSFREVML
+475 
-486 KFVQTMNLLPISR
+486 